1 AMSKYRLMN
10 YEERAEDVEIGHIRR
25 LEAGVEMT
33 LGDTA
38 GQFDNVADAL
48 TAARR
53 RFPGAYIAKFKDS
66 DN

>member
-1 AMSKYRLMN
+1 MSKYRLMN
-10 YEERAEDVEIGHIRR
+10 YEERAEDVEIGYIRR

-38 GQFDNVADAL
+38 GQFDNFADAL

-53 RFPGAYIAKFKDS
+53 
-66 DN
+66 

>member
-1 AMSKYRLMN
+1 MSKYRLMN

-48 TAARR
+48 NAARR
-53 RFPGAYIAKFKDS
+53 RFPGAYIAETEGE
-66 DN
+66 NA

>member
-1 AMSKYRLMN
+1 MSKYRLMN

-38 GQFDNVADAL
+38 GQFDNFSAAL
-48 TAARR
+48 NAARR
-53 RFPGAYIAKFKDS
+53 RFPGAYIALFKDS

>member
-1 AMSKYRLMN
+1 MSKYRLMN

-53 RFPGAYIAKFKDS
+53 QFPGAYIAKFKDS